1 MCADVSDDLV
11 IIDIKNMNI
20 TLCLMNAL
28 VFLNR
33 IYKSVD
39 INISTKETVIVERM
53 HIFHFT

>member
-11 IIDIKNMNI
+11 ISDIKNMNI

-33 IYKSVD
+33 IYKSLD